1 MADLSLSQTENIQI
15 AAHSNTSAVW
25 LRFGRYFLIKLLTL
39 LVTVTIGVYLSIV
52 IANYGGYLD
61 TIFRGQIA
69 EAIAGMEMAGTWD
82 HITDPEEKTHV
93 IEETIY
99 AMEEARGLHYPFLGR
114 TFSYLWN
121 SMTLGLGESFV
132 FGHGYSSG
140 FSTSFLGIKD
150 IILER
155 LPYTLLLF
163 VSANVLTF
171 VAGLFL
177 ALILSRK
184 SGGWVDRIV
193 ILFSALAS
201 APAWIHGAT
210 LVIVLAAWLRWLPFP
225 HEINLMDTKT
235 IEGFVSLVLPELILP
250 VLAVFASTFFQ
261 TIYVWRTYFLIYSEE
276 DYVEMGRAKG
286 LPDRVLERRYILR
299 PSLPYVITNFS
310 LMVMGLWQ
318 GSMALELLF
327 NWPGIGLLFLRAIRT
342 HQVALVVG
350 VVVIFAYLLAFT
362 VFLLDIVYALVD
374 PRVTIGGQSG
384 EASQRR
390 SARLQ
395 HFSLRKLFF
404 RHSGQSAPRQ
414 PLQKNLSWHF
424 PQINPIT
431 LYLSLQMTWQ
441 RLKVDLF
448 ELRRYPSAIF
458 GLMIIGALAT
468 LAIYTVISMPYKEAI
483 VAWRGH
489 EADWFRNPRYA
500 KPAWVNH
507 FRSEKLPVS
516 TFLHSQDPNATRTET
531 VIDAD
536 MREIEF
542 IFPLHYEYSRL
553 PQNFFIKSTIVYD
566 TKLPLIS
573 LSWIRPDG
581 EEIDLGG
588 YSPKGSGM
596 YYPLT
601 DDRVQRRLRGQPVM
615 EALFGGLQPIPGD
628 YQLKA
633 YAYVFEPDS
642 NVEIEVILQGE
653 VHGLAGT
660 DQNRRDILF
669 AIQWGSVVALVF
681 GLLGAVATNII
692 AMLLAATG
700 VWLSGWV
707 DALIQR
713 ITEVIMILP
722 VLPIAILVFYL
733 YSKTIWV
740 ILGVV
745 VLLAVFSTS
754 LKNYR
759 AAFLQIKSA
768 AYIEAAQAY
777 GASNGRIIF
786 QYLVPRIL
794 PVLAPQLVIM
804 VPGYIYYEATLAY
817 LGVSDPYLPTWG
829 KVIYEALTN
838 NALQTHPHW
847 LLIPLAFMVISGLGF
862 ALLSFALDKILNP
875 RLRSS

>member
-1 MADLSLSQTENIQI
+1 MADLSLSQTEDIQI
-15 AAHSNTSAVW
+15 AAQTNTSAV
-25 LRFGRYFLIKLLTL
+25 LRRFVRYFLLKLLTL
-39 LVTVTIGVYLSIV
+39 LVTVTIGVYLTIL

-69 EAIAGMEMAGTWD
+69 ETIAGMEMAGTWD
-82 HITDPEEKTHV
+82 DITDPDEKTRV
-93 IEETIY
+93 IDETIY

-114 TFSYLWN
+114 TFRYLWN

-132 FGHGYSSG
+132 FGHGYS
-140 FSTSFLGIKD
+140 FSTSFLAIKD
-150 IILER
+150 LILER

-171 VAGLFL
+171 FTGLFL

-225 HEINLMDTKT
+225 HEINLMYTKT
-235 IEGFVSLVLPELILP
+235 FEGFVSQVLPELILP
-250 VLAVFASTFFQ
+250 VLAIFLSTFFQ

-299 PSLPYVITNFS
+299 PSMPYVITNFS

-342 HQVALVVG
+342 NQVALVVG

-362 VFLLDIVYALVD
+362 VFLLEIVYAMVD

-384 EASQRR
+384 EAGQGR

-395 HFSLRKLFF
+395 RFSFRKLL
-404 RHSGQSAPRQ
+404 RHSGQFAPRQ
-414 PLQKNLSWHF
+414 PLQKRLSGLLPLLH
-424 PQINPIT
+424 PIT
-431 LYLSLQMTWQ
+431 LHRSLQLTWQ
-441 RLKVDLF
+441 RIKIDLS

-489 EADWFRNPRYA
+489 EADWFRNPRHA
-500 KPAWVNH
+500 KPVWVNL
-507 FRSEKLPVS
+507 FRSEKLPES
-516 TFLHSQDPNATRTET
+516 TFLHSQDPDAMRTET
-531 VIDAD
+531 IIDAD

-542 IFPLHYEYSRL
+542 IFPLHYDYSRL
-553 PQNFFIKSTIVYD
+553 PQNFFINSTLAYD
-566 TKLPLIS
+566 EKLPLIS

-588 YSPKGSGM
+588 YSPKASGV
-596 YYPLT
+596 YYPLS
-601 DDRVQRRLRGQPVM
+601 DNRVQRKVRGQTVM
-615 EALFGGLQPIPGD
+615 EAMFGGQQPIPGD

-633 YAYVFEPDS
+633 YAYVFEPES
-642 NVEIEVILQGE
+642 NVEIEMILQGE

-669 AIQWGSVVALVF
+669 AIQWGAVVALVF
-681 GLLGAVATNII
+681 GLLGAVATNLI

-713 ITEVIMILP
+713 ITEVNMILP

-768 AYIEAAQAY
+768 AYVEAAQAY

-847 LLIPLAFMVISGLGF
+847 LLIPLAFMVLSGLGF